1 MESGAELRKLHYP
14 ACGATLVDQ
23 LGNLNSKIRR
33 GLGDSIHHHT
43 TSQSLIASTAGQD
56 KLSTNIHALIGNGI

>member
-23 LGNLNSKIRR
+23 LG
-33 GLGDSIHHHT
+33 DSIYHHT
-43 TSQSLIASTAGQD
+43 TSQSLIASTTGQD
-56 KLSTNIHALIGNGI
+56 KLSTSIYALIGNGI